1 MSPRRF
7 IRVPARER
15 AQDAMQLPLLPEPQK
30 PARRHPGRQ
39 GGRSEGLL
47 RKRRE
52 LTGLQWQHKAR
63 LEALRVQ
70 LADLYRRRVR
80 VLLEDEH
87 YVTADDA
94 VVIHEELERG
104 SPMPVTGPRVWLGS
118 LFKSKEWEFTGR
130 WVTSSRPENNGRQ
143 QRCWRLKREVT

>member
-30 PARRHPGRQ
+30 PARRRPGRQ

-47 RKRRE
+47 RKRKE
-52 LTGLQWQHKAR
+52 LTAAETRHR
-63 LEALRVQ
+63 EV
-70 LADLYRRRVR
+70 
-80 VLLEDEH
+80 LEDLRSRLSGLYELRGGAGLGA

-94 VVIHEELERG
+94 AALLELNAREYRLDA
-104 SPMPVTGPRVWLGS
+104 GPRVWLGS

-143 QRCWRLKREVT
+143 QRCWRLKREV